1 MAFDTTRLLAQ
12 IKLKGAIPEGR
23 FTDQEILDVAYDVLI
38 SNITP
43 FLVSNREDYYVMSET
58 QAITA
63 SQASYS
69 LPSRAIGQ
77 SLREVKMIRGNQV
90 IDLERID
97 LEEVTSISE
106 GQPNQFYIENNEL
119 ILYPTPQ
126 TTADTLKQYF
136 FIRPSKLVPITE
148 SARITAIDT
157 GTNTITTTD
166 APSDWTTA
174 DTFDLI
180 QGKSGFRILSQDLT
194 ASSVATNSITLSGIP
209 STLVV
214 GDYIN
219 LVEETVFPYLPT
231 EAHSLLVHATV
242 AELLESIGDMNGFQ
256 AAEVRVARMMEV
268 LESLFAT
275 RVQGA
280 PKQLST
286 PLI

>member
-1 MAFDTTRLLAQ
+1 
-12 IKLKGAIPEGR
+12 
-23 FTDQEILDVAYDVLI
+23 
-38 SNITP
+38 
-43 FLVSNREDYYVMSET
+43 
-58 QAITA
+58 
-63 SQASYS
+63 
-69 LPSRAIGQ
+69 
-77 SLREVKMIRGNQV
+77 MIRGNQV

-97 LEEVTSISE
+97 LEEVTSTIQ

-157 GTNTITTTD
+157 GTNTITITD
-166 APSDWTTA
+166 APSGWTTA
-174 DTFDLI
+174 DSFDLI

-194 ASSVATNSITLSGIP
+194 ASSVATNSIVLSGIP

>member
-97 LEEVTSISE
+97 LEEVTSTIQ

-166 APSDWTTA
+166 APSGWTTA

-194 ASSVATNSITLSGIP
+194 ASSVATNSIVLSGIP